1 MTQMIDLALE
11 IEWARSLADLS
22 ARPAHARPAHA
33 RPAHE
38 RSPQPAPEISPLPIT
53 LASDADPELTALLE
67 AFGGENPFA

>member
-22 ARPAHARPAHA
+22 ARPAHA